1 MSQDKNNP
9 AKHIFKVIGVLL
21 LSFEYFCN
29 IHFCTGS
36 TSLASKIPKSF
47 SSFQDF
53 ERTSLQLKECA
64 SGYISVK
71 GKETF
76 LFSLQ
81 HRHALSVYPHFVG
94 RYYSYI
100 HTIVLSH
107 WIFKIQGP
115 ITFRTCGWLLHE
127 SNRFDV
133 WCDIFVFFRIS
144 ASLIVLNPIVV
155 TY

>member
-1 MSQDKNNP
+1 MSFEEQIMSQDKNNP

-53 ERTSLQLKECA
+53 EQTSLQLKECA

-71 GKETF
+71 RKETF

-94 RYYSYI
+94 RLLFIYSRYCSFSLNI
-100 HTIVLSH
+100 HNS
-107 WIFKIQGP
+107 
-115 ITFRTCGWLLHE
+115 RTDYFPNMWLATARAQTL
-127 SNRFDV
+127 
-133 WCDIFVFFRIS
+133 
-144 ASLIVLNPIVV
+144 
-155 TY
+155 